1 MVSQTVKK
9 LRDTKDNDNDTDVD
23 VDVDVRTDR
32 DTGTGYNS
40 DSLSTIVPKKRN
52 IHFKL
57 SDELVGTFHHQTL
70 YHSFLLLYPYS
81 FQQEKVSIWTRQ
93 QQCLNLSHT
102 IYISSLCF
110 YK

>member
-23 VDVDVRTDR
+23 VDVDVGTDR

-57 SDELVGTFHHQTL
+57 SDELVGTFHHQG
-70 YHSFLLLYPYS
+70 HF
-81 FQQEKVSIWTRQ
+81 VS
-93 QQCLNLSHT
+93 LFFAALSIFFPT
-102 IYISSLCF
+102 GESKYLD
-110 YK
+110 